1 MDGMGCKVSRL
12 SKFRS
17 GLPLPAQGGRGLSL
31 DSDPHTR
38 STKALRTVSC
48 TPLVSKYVF
57 SHWESSDKL

>member
-17 GLPLPAQGGRGLSL
+17 GFPFPAQRGRGQSL
-31 DSDPHTR
+31 DSEPHTR
-38 STKALRTVSC
+38 STKALRIVSC

-57 SHWESSDKL
+57 SHWESSDNL